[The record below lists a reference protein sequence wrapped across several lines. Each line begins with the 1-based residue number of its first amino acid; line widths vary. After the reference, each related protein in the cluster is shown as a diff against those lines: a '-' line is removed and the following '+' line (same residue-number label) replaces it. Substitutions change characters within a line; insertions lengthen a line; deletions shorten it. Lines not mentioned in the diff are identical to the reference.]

1 MKNKIAKIFSV
12 VLAALLLFTNMSCQM
27 NLIDDDAD
35 LYSYV
40 TLSLNGNSRTIFPCI
55 NESSLRDIKLYK
67 NDTTEENLVKSWN
80 DFTTAGYDRI
90 KMETG
95 KVTLILTAM
104 LGNKPVSDSV
114 ETDIVEGGNLVSF
127 NLAVG
132 NTVYDYENGTGSLKY
147 TLTYPGTAS
156 YSSPVFQLKKGL
168 SGEPAYVISTATS
181 TTESGKTKVVFQK
194 SDVPAGVYK
203 FIAQVKVGDQYAY
216 YSDIIYIANGYESE
230 GGNECVLTESGIIT
244 RVHVKYYKDE
254 SCSQLLGEDDY
265 WPGDR
270 LESFNLSTDDY
281 FHMSWGIV
289 GDTSGGN
296 TSVAPFSDCSVY
308 PLMAEKI
315 KVHFNTMDESS
326 ISDVQIPKGWW
337 IYISTYGTRMTI
349 SGLGYAYNGQG
360 YIEKDL
366 PAKVGKV
373 IEGWYTDSQCNEKYT
388 GTSHTDDFT
397 LYAKWID
404 VATINLYG
412 DDKQKIDSINVVP
425 GQKYYFEL
433 NNNRLKLY
441 DEHHNVINAT
451 ELTSI
456 SGKVVTGCYYVK
468 DSDQLS
474 ALGYSNA
481 FTAGTEGIDIYLAL
495 TDASTVTLKK
505 NSGEVLHVFTVPKN
519 TQFRIYNSLPRS
531 TETYQYISLNGNNGN
546 FGGYSYPL
554 NAGKMLAG
562 IYLDENCTRL
572 ASNLD
577 MNGDMVLY
585 AEETDSCV
593 LSFELNGGSLENT
606 NNNLRNSY
614 YVPKGK
620 NLNINLSLTWLNI
633 NVVSENNAY
642 IASWGS
648 DLPTKNGE
656 DFLGWCLDSDCT
668 STVSSLPITGDI
680 KLYAKYGVQEKWTI
694 SFDPETC
701 GDISSFVVNKG
712 NSLRVYKESS
722 IYGFQTDNFMQLA
735 RVPVPVKAG
744 KVFTGWY
751 KDASLQTPVVI
762 NEYFT
767 VTEDLTLY
775 ARFDDAYTISFDT
788 DGGTPLSN
796 VMVPASG
803 YVNINSSTDIW
814 INHRVDNQS
823 NTPNNKIANF
833 PFPTK
838 EGKVFMG
845 LFKDK
850 AYTETVPW
858 NMEITSD
865 IILYVKWGDACQVKL
880 NAMGGDLTVTTVT
893 APAGEKIYY
902 KWYLQGTE
910 NYGRTT
916 WFISSS
922 MNAQTVYYTMVPV
935 PTKPGKVFAGWY
947 TDVECTKEAIR
958 DNPFIASDSVT
969 LYAKWVDPC
978 TVNFDTNCG
987 VEIQPITVPS
997 DREYYFEVNGNW
1009 AHEMRIDGNNCIY
1022 RLSNNDPYFP
1032 VKSGATITGWYTDS
1046 DFNNSPL
1053 GDNNK
1058 FKAPANGTVTLY
1070 AKWSN

>member
-270 LESFNLSTDDY
+270 LESFNLSTEDY

-315 KVHFNTMDESS
+315 KVHFDTMGGSS

-366 PAKVGKV
+366 PTKAGKV
-373 IEGWYTDSQCNEKYT
+373 IEGWYTDSQCNEKYN

-397 LYAKWID
+397 LYAKWVD
-404 VATINLYG
+404 GTAINVYA
-412 DDKQKIDSINVVP
+412 DNQKIDTFYVLS

-441 DEHHNVINAT
+441 DEHFNFINEK

-468 DSDQLS
+468 DSEQLS

-481 FTAGTEGIDIYLAL
+481 FTAGTEGIDIDLAL

-505 NSGEVLHVFTVPKN
+505 KSGEVLHVFTVPKN
-519 TQFRIYNSLPRS
+519 TQFGIYNSLPRS
-531 TETYQYISLNGNNGN
+531 TEPYQSISLNGNNGN

-554 NAGKMLAG
+554 NVGKMLAG

-593 LSFELNGGSLENT
+593 LSFELNGGTLSQYS
-606 NNNLRNSY
+606 NLKDSY
-614 YVPKGK
+614 YIPKGK
-620 NLNINLSLTWLNI
+620 NLNINFSSTRSNI
-633 NVVSENNAY
+633 NVCNENNVY
-642 IASWGS
+642 INGISS
-648 DLPTKNGE
+648 KVPTKIDE

-680 KLYAKYGVQEKWTI
+680 TLYAKFGVQEK
-694 SFDPETC
+694 
-701 GDISSFVVNKG
+701 
-712 NSLRVYKESS
+712 
-722 IYGFQTDNFMQLA
+722 
-735 RVPVPVKAG
+735 
-744 KVFTGWY
+744 
-751 KDASLQTPVVI
+751 
-762 NEYFT
+762 
-767 VTEDLTLY
+767 
-775 ARFDDAYTISFDT
+775 YTISFDT
-788 DGGTPLSN
+788 DGGSPLRD
-796 VMVPASG
+796 VLVPASG
-803 YVNINSSTDIW
+803 YVNINSNSTDIW

-823 NTPNNKIANF
+823 NTPNNNIANF
-833 PFPTK
+833 PLPTK
-838 EGKVFMG
+838 EGKLFMG

-865 IILYVKWGDACQVKL
+865 TTLYVKWGDACHVNL
-880 NAMGGDLTVTTVT
+880 NAMGGTLSVPTVTV
-893 APAGEKIYY
+893 PAGETIYY
-902 KWYLQGTE
+902 YWYLHGTE

-916 WFISSS
+916 WFISNSL
-922 MNAQTVYYTMVPV
+922 NAQTVYYTMVPV
-935 PTKPGKVFAGWY
+935 PTKPDKVFAGWY

-978 TVNFDTNCG
+978 TVNFVTNCD

-997 DREYYFEVNGNW
+997 DREYYFRVNGDW

-1032 VKSGATITGWYTDS
+1032 VKSGATITGWYTDPN
-1046 DFNNSPL
+1046 FNNSPL

-1058 FKAPANGTVTLY
+1058 FTAPANGTVTLY

>member
-156 YSSPVFQLKKGL
+156 YSSPVFQRKKDL

-244 RVHVKYYKDE
+244 RVHVKYYKDNT
-254 SCSQLLGEDDY
+254 CSQLLGEDDY

-270 LESFNLSTDDY
+270 LESFNLSTEDY

-315 KVHFNTMDESS
+315 TVHFNTMGGSS

-366 PAKVGKV
+366 PTKVGKV
-373 IEGWYTDSQCNEKYT
+373 IEGWYTDSQCNEKYI

-412 DDKQKIDSINVVP
+412 DDNQKIDSINVVP

-481 FTAGTEGIDIYLAL
+481 FAADAEGIDIYLAL

-519 TQFRIYNSLPRS
+519 TQFGIYNSLPRS
-531 TETYQYISLNGNNGN
+531 TESYQCISLNGNNGN
-546 FGGYSYPL
+546 LGNYTYPL

-572 ASNLD
+572 ASNFD
-577 MNGDMVLY
+577 MNEEDIILY

-606 NNNLRNSY
+606 NSNLKDSY
-614 YVPKGK
+614 YIPKGK
-620 NLNINLSLTWLNI
+620 NLNINFSSTRSNI
-633 NVVSENNAY
+633 NVCNENNVY
-642 IASWGS
+642 INGISS
-648 DLPTKNGE
+648 KVPTKIDE

-680 KLYAKYGVQEKWTI
+680 TLYAKFGVQEK
-694 SFDPETC
+694 
-701 GDISSFVVNKG
+701 
-712 NSLRVYKESS
+712 
-722 IYGFQTDNFMQLA
+722 
-735 RVPVPVKAG
+735 
-744 KVFTGWY
+744 
-751 KDASLQTPVVI
+751 
-762 NEYFT
+762 
-767 VTEDLTLY
+767 
-775 ARFDDAYTISFDT
+775 YTISFDT
-788 DGGTPLSN
+788 DGGSPLSD
-796 VMVPASG
+796 VLVPASG
-803 YVNINSSTDIW
+803 YVNINSNSTDIW

-823 NTPNNKIANF
+823 NTPNNNIANF
-833 PFPTK
+833 PLPTK
-838 EGKVFMG
+838 EGKLFMG

-850 AYTETVPW
+850 AYTETFPW

-865 IILYVKWGDACQVKL
+865 TTLYVKWGDACHVNL
-880 NAMGGDLTVTTVT
+880 NAMGGTLSVPTVTV
-893 APAGEKIYY
+893 PAGETIYY
-902 KWYLQGTE
+902 YWYLHGTE

-916 WFISSS
+916 WFISNSL
-922 MNAQTVYYTMVPV
+922 NAQTVYYTMVPV

-978 TVNFDTNCG
+978 TVNFVTNCD

-997 DREYYFEVNGNW
+997 DREYYFRVNGDW

-1032 VKSGATITGWYTDS
+1032 VKSGATITGWYTDPN
-1046 DFNNSPL
+1046 FNNSPL

-1058 FKAPANGTVTLY
+1058 FTAPANGTVTLY